1 MDSKTQPY
9 PIKYYKEVNAKAV
22 EWLWYPYI
30 AYGKITIIQ
39 GDPGEGKSTVAINLA
54 AAISNGEPMPLESE
68 KIEPQAVVYQ
78 NSEDGKEDTI
88 VPRLIACGANLDKV
102 SYIDEDEATVEL
114 GDERLEKVIV
124 ETGARVLILDPIQA
138 YWGANTDMNRAGA
151 IRPIMNHLAHIA
163 ERRHCAII
171 MVGHMNKANGKGLYR
186 GLGSIDIAAAAR
198 SVLLVAKLSSQ
209 PNMRVLSHVKSNL
222 APLGDSIL
230 FSVDNK
236 SVVSWIRRSKIT
248 AEQVLDESFDDEYSK
263 TDHAILIIK
272 KNMES
277 GECSANQILQQCEMN
292 GISKRTVNAAKVR
305 LNIASVKRKDGWYW
319 VLDEENQSDDA
330 E

>member
-1 MDSKTQPY
+1 
-9 PIKYYKEVNAKAV
+9 
-22 EWLWYPYI
+22 
-30 AYGKITIIQ
+30 
-39 GDPGEGKSTVAINLA
+39 
-54 AAISNGEPMPLESE
+54 
-68 KIEPQAVVYQ
+68 
-78 NSEDGKEDTI
+78 
-88 VPRLIACGANLDKV
+88 
-102 SYIDEDEATVEL
+102 
-114 GDERLEKVIV
+114 
-124 ETGARVLILDPIQA
+124 
-138 YWGANTDMNRAGA
+138 
-151 IRPIMNHLAHIA
+151 
-163 ERRHCAII
+163 
-171 MVGHMNKANGKGLYR
+171 
-186 GLGSIDIAAAAR
+186 
-198 SVLLVAKLSSQ
+198 
-209 PNMRVLSHVKSNL
+209 MRVLSHVKSNL

-230 FSVDNK
+230 FSVDNN

-248 AEQVLDESFDDEYSK
+248 AEQVLDESYDDEYSK

>member
-1 MDSKTQPY
+1 MESKAQPY
-9 PIKYYKEVNAKAV
+9 PIKYYKEVNAKAI

-39 GDPGEGKSTVAINLA
+39 GDPGEGKSTL
-54 AAISNGEPMPLESE
+54 SNGKPVPLEIE
-68 KIEPQAVVYQ
+68 KTKPQAVVYQ

-88 VPRLIACGANLDKV
+88 VPRLLACGANLEKV
-102 SYIDEDEATVEL
+102 SYIDEEEATVEL
-114 GDERLEKVIV
+114 GDERLEKVI
-124 ETGARVLILDPIQA
+124 EQTGARVLILDPIQA

-163 ERRHCAII
+163 ERRNCAII

-198 SVLLVAKLSSQ
+198 SVLLVAKLSNQ

-230 FSVDNK
+230 FTVDDK
-236 SVVSWIRRSKIT
+236 SVVSWVRRSKMT
-248 AEQVLDESFDDEYSK
+248 AEQVLDESYNDEYNK
-263 TDHAILIIK
+263 TDHAILIIR

-277 GECSANQILQQCEMN
+277 GECSANKILQECELN

-305 LNIASVKRKDGWYW
+305 LNIVSVKRKDGWYW
-319 VLDEENQSDDA
+319 VLDEDNESDDA